1 MVPSLGNLASF
12 GVSTMDVSVSIT
24 VTLMLLRGNP
34 WTLWLTGGYL
44 LYILQT
50 IARIHSSPIHG
61 CHCCNVL
68 VPRNQNGVAC
78 NFCTGAEGNTIEAV
92 LGIASFCGG
101 NSGQLLYLCSWCPG
115 CSLCRG
121 PWTRTAT
128 EKREV
133 HIGCGDP
140 VTQCV
145 KVRSASH
152 GVIQAII
159 KVSKRFQTFGISRFP
174 IWSRLKSGGHS
185 WNVVI
190 RRPTSHSSGRPLQG
204 KMNILTRTHTFSCI
218 KFLGFTTKRMTL
230 GQCKRAWTCRTVVA
244 KVIEA
249 PMLGNLRAT
258 WLREKYISVVPYQS
272 PHCA

>member
-34 WTLWLTGGYL
+34 WTLRLTGGYL

-140 VTQCV
+140 VPSVWRWDQPV
-145 KVRSASH
+145 MELSKQSSKYPSNH
-152 GVIQAII
+152 QSIQAISNI
-159 KVSKRFQTFGISRFP
+159 WYLKVSHLVKTQVRWALMKCCYQKTNEPFFRGATTGEDAYFN
-174 IWSRLKSGGHS
+174 K
-185 WNVVI
+185 NAY
-190 RRPTSHSSGRPLQG
+190 
-204 KMNILTRTHTFSCI
+204 
-218 KFLGFTTKRMTL
+218 FLL
-230 GQCKRAWTCRTVVA
+230 
-244 KVIEA
+244 
-249 PMLGNLRAT
+249 
-258 WLREKYISVVPYQS
+258 
-272 PHCA
+272 H